1 MWQWVIIGVAA
12 LLGGFLLLVAWC
24 SLVVGARADEAA
36 ERIYHE
42 SQFPEPRT

>member
-1 MWQWVIIGVAA
+1 MWQWVMIG
-12 LLGGFLLLVAWC
+12 GGILAWLLVLLVTWC
-24 SLVVGARADEAA
+24 ILVVGARADEAA